1 MRESEEIKI
10 IERPISQYKN
20 NTSHVDTS
28 SSSSSDQKQKPA
40 TSTQKHIRP
49 KLRKRNEN
57 VESLIEQTRLQIS
70 SLSTQEDRLS
80 ALKESL
86 IDQPS
91 NIVKPK
97 QGPKGIL
104 KPSKYTKPAAIQS
117 YENDTLA
124 DELGLPRNDMEPQ
137 RTEALPSV
145 AAFVKDTVLEK
156 KIEIPKPVVTKPQ
169 MKQVEKEQGP
179 KIIKSLAE
187 LIELGQQANAH
198 LENSETEENG
208 EKMETMIEANME
220 FKCISEN
227 EYEAAIEKAKEAGI
241 SVEEYVAQQEN
252 NSQEEDDEKMS
263 MNTEEEMDEEERV
276 TIETEDD
283 IFQQDDY
290 MDEEEEEEEG
300 DMFEFFG
307 EEQQEEEEEVLFEPE
322 LRAFMILWN
331 ALKAWITADAV
342 DVLKKCK
349 SESFAFKDDSE
360 GYRIT
365 KQDPFGKSKKE
376 QPCDVHLSRCAGLMN
391 MLKLNLTKCLDDC
404 GYSADDGY
412 TIKTAESRLYEF
424 VQFFDYSEPMVKFHS
439 DMWKALT
446 VILLNIV
453 LPRHDLAFE
462 GKSGIIVQD
471 HAELT
476 LPLMLREV
484 GITMEEYKYLV
495 NSAIPSL
502 DLGS

>member
-1 MRESEEIKI
+1 MADCKEIKI
-10 IERPISQYKN
+10 IERPVSQYKN
-20 NTSHVDTS
+20 NTSHVNT
-28 SSSSSDQKQKPA
+28 SSSDQKTDPP
-40 TSTQKHIRP
+40 TNSTQKHIRP
-49 KLRKRNEN
+49 KLRKKRNQN

-86 IDQPS
+86 QDQPKKV
-91 NIVKPK
+91 VK
-97 QGPKGIL
+97 QQTRKGIL
-104 KPSKYTKPAAIQS
+104 KPSKYTKPTAIQS

-145 AAFVKDTVLEK
+145 AAFVKDTVMEK
-156 KIEIPKPVVTKPQ
+156 KIEIPKPKAKPQ
-169 MKQVEKEQGP
+169 VKEVEKEQGP

-187 LIELGQQANAH
+187 LIELGKQANAH
-198 LENSETEENG
+198 LEDTGEEENG
-208 EKMETMIEANME
+208 EKMETVIEAKME

-227 EYEAAIEKAKEAGI
+227 EYEAAIEKAKETGI

-252 NSQEEDDEKMS
+252 DAEADDIEKES
-263 MNTEEEMDEEERV
+263 MNIEEEMEEEEHV

-290 MDEEEEEEEG
+290 MDEDEEG
-300 DMFEFFG
+300 DIFEFFG
-307 EEQQEEEEEVLFEPE
+307 EEQQEEEEALPEPE

-342 DVLKKCK
+342 DVLKKYK
-349 SESFAFKDDSE
+349 SECFSSKDDSE

-391 MLKLNLTKCLDDC
+391 MLKMNLTKCLDDC

-412 TIKTAESRLYEF
+412 TIKTAETRLYEF

-453 LPRHDLAFE
+453 LPRYDLAFE

-476 LPLMLREV
+476 LPPMLREV
-484 GITMEEYKYLV
+484 GITVEEYKYLV

>member
-1 MRESEEIKI
+1 MAECKEIKI
-10 IERPISQYKN
+10 IERPVSQYIN

-28 SSSSSDQKQKPA
+28 SSDQKTDEPA

-49 KLRKRNEN
+49 KLRKKRNQN
-57 VESLIEQTRLQIS
+57 VESLIEKTRLQIS

-86 IDQPS
+86 VDQPKK
-91 NIVKPK
+91 VVPK

-137 RTEALPSV
+137 RIETLPSV
-145 AAFVKDTVLEK
+145 AAFVKDTVMEK
-156 KIEIPKPVVTKPQ
+156 KIEIPKPIVAKPQ
-169 MKQVEKEQGP
+169 VKELETEQGP

-187 LIELGQQANAH
+187 LIELGKQANADV
-198 LENSETEENG
+198 EDSGVEENG
-208 EKMETMIEANME
+208 EKMETMIEAKME

-227 EYEAAIEKAKEAGI
+227 EYESAIEKAKEAGI
-241 SVEEYVAQQEN
+241 SVEEYVAQQEHDT
-252 NSQEEDDEKMS
+252 QEDDNEKVS
-263 MNTEEEMDEEERV
+263 MNTDEEMEEEECVM
-276 TIETEDD
+276 IETEDD

-290 MDEEEEEEEG
+290 TDEEDEEG
-300 DMFEFFG
+300 DMFDFFG
-307 EEQQEEEEEVLFEPE
+307 QEQQEEDEALPEPE

-342 DVLKKCK
+342 DVLKKYK
-349 SESFAFKDDSE
+349 AESFASKHDSE

-391 MLKLNLTKCLDDC
+391 MLKMNLTKCLDDC

-412 TIKTAESRLYEF
+412 TIKTAETRLYEF

-462 GKSGIIVQD
+462 GKSGIIVHD
-471 HAELT
+471 NTELT
-476 LPLMLREV
+476 LPPMLREV
-484 GITMEEYKYLV
+484 GITVEEYKYLV